1 MRNENKKLTKASHY
15 DLCGSGV
22 LWVVGSGLIV
32 VEIVLGYRSCIVID
46 CKVQLS
52 VSDRSNS
59 ANCVLRCCLFTV
71 YARRSPSSE
80 CPCPQLVNAL
90 SYRTPPT
97 GCLRRVCC
105 CCCYCEFPS
114 SSSSSPGASSPTA
127 SMPFLGLSVFRD
139 AKSTCMFLGLVL
151 VTYYLIMDIILFM
164 RFRTVDIVEDSK
176 PGPPDEVYSPFT
188 HLSIK
193 ALMNDHTSQY
203 VISPSAEYF
212 DMATRFSTVFSFIT
226 PNVISFTHLFLGL
239 VSGKF
244 VASEHLHDRRVG
256 VLIFQVR
263 TWLDAFDGV
272 VYRSQSNTHLQFQSV
287 RNTTGYYVD
296 TTCDALGG
304 VFLCFG
310 ILFYLWKRFD
320 PYKQGGGSAGESL
333 LPVWGSNGGGVG
345 VGGSVGSGGGKDGLK
360 SKNGGS
366 DTHIITTK
374 SGVPTN
380 GHCGNGRGETYYS
393 KKYIFWKVFCFG
405 LALAA
410 AGKLWDYTVGDFKE
424 VLQVPMKDAKTSMLQ
439 FELCHSSTTIFILY
453 MWRLFEGQALLQYVL
468 IPILID
474 KIWVRKQL

>member
-1 MRNENKKLTKASHY
+1 M
-15 DLCGSGV
+15 
-22 LWVVGSGLIV
+22 GL
-32 VEIVLGYRSCIVID
+32 
-46 CKVQLS
+46 
-52 VSDRSNS
+52 
-59 ANCVLRCCLFTV
+59 
-71 YARRSPSSE
+71 
-80 CPCPQLVNAL
+80 
-90 SYRTPPT
+90 
-97 GCLRRVCC
+97 
-105 CCCYCEFPS
+105 
-114 SSSSSPGASSPTA
+114 
-127 SMPFLGLSVFRD
+127 LGLSMFRD

-212 DMATRFSTVFSFIT
+212 DMITRFSTVFSFIT

-320 PYKQGGGSAGESL
+320 PYKLGGCGGGGSAGESL
-333 LPVWGSNGGGVG
+333 LPVWAPGGG
-345 VGGSVGSGGGKDGLK
+345 GGKGGMNGCSGGGSDK
-360 SKNGGS
+360 SKSKSGGS
-366 DTHIITTK
+366 DSLVIATK

-380 GHCGNGRGETYYS
+380 GHGSNGRGDAYYS

-405 LALAA
+405 IALAA
-410 AGKLWDYTVGDFKE
+410 AGKLWDITVGDFKD
-424 VLQVPMKDAKTSMLQ
+424 VLQVPMKDANTSILQ
-439 FELCHSSTTIFILY
+439 FQLCHSSTTVFLLY

-468 IPILID
+468 VPILLD
-474 KIWVRKQL
+474 KIWEFLNATQYILFFIIISLYVISFLYIRHMRSLLGM